1 MAEPSRTF
9 PLRRL
14 TVGYKA
20 QEFLIK
26 IFGTLLLAVGAV
38 AIIIPFLFMISLALK
53 DATQV
58 RSDPLS
64 FIPRS
69 PITTQV
75 NGENLPLYDVKIDG
89 TTHQMALLKNAPGKK
104 GVFVDPANP
113 AQTYTLLLA
122 DQKPLYR
129 IEIHLENFR
138 TALTSQPFG
147 TYFLNTMTITIVGG
161 FGMLLSCTFVAYGF
175 SRFRARWLNVLFLV
189 LLSTV
194 MLPEQVRL
202 IPIYV
207 LFQKIGWIN
216 TLLPLIVPAFFANA
230 YDVFMLRQFFMTIP
244 FELDDAA
251 KIDGASSIQTMF
263 YVMLPQARPALIAV
277 AIFHF
282 LYAWNDFYEPLIFLH
297 TQEHWTMAVGLQ
309 TFNALYAINT
319 HLIMSASIVMIIPPI
334 VLFFMAQKVFTQGV
348 VFRGFKG

>member
-1 MAEPSRTF
+1 M
-9 PLRRL
+9 
-14 TVGYKA
+14 K
-20 QEFLIK
+20 FLAN
-26 IFGTLLLAVGAV
+26 LLLAAGAV
-38 AIIIPFLFMISLALK
+38 VILIPFVFMFSIALK
-53 DATQV
+53 DATQI

-64 FIPRS
+64 IIPRT
-69 PITTQV
+69 PISAEV
-75 NGENLPLYDVKIDG
+75 NGEALPLYDVNIDG
-89 TTHQMALLKNAPGKK
+89 VKRQMALLKNAPGKK
-104 GVFVDPANP
+104 GVFVDPNNP
-113 AQTYTLLLA
+113 DQTYTLLLA
-122 DQKPLYR
+122 DQKPLYK

-138 TALTSQPFG
+138 EALTSQPFG
-147 TYFLNTMTITIVGG
+147 TYFLNTMIITFVGG

-175 SRFRARWLNVLFLV
+175 SRFRARWLDALFLL
-189 LLSTV
+189 LLSTI
-194 MLPEQVRL
+194 MLPSQVRL

-207 LFQKIGWIN
+207 LFQKIGWID

-230 YDVFMLRQFFMTIP
+230 YDVFMLRQFFKTIP

-297 TQEHWTMAVGLQ
+297 TQSHWTMAVGLQ

-319 HLIMSASIVMIIPPI
+319 HLIMAASIVMIIPPI
-334 VLFFMAQKVFTQGV
+334 VLFFLAQKVFTQGV

>member
-1 MAEPSRTF
+1 MAATNRNLPFRS
-9 PLRRL
+9 L
-14 TVGYKA
+14 TLGYRA
-20 QEFLIK
+20 QERMIK
-26 IFGTLLLAVGAV
+26 VFAVLLLTIGAV
-38 AIIIPFLFMISLALK
+38 AIIIPFLFMLSLGLK
-53 DATQV
+53 DAVQI

-64 FIPRS
+64 LIPRT
-69 PITTQV
+69 PITAEV
-75 NGENLPLYDVKIDG
+75 NGENLPLYEVNLDG
-89 TTHQMALLKNAPGKK
+89 TSRQMALLKNAPGKK
-104 GVFVDPANP
+104 GVFIDPANP
-113 AQTYTLLLA
+113 QQTYTLLLA
-122 DQKPLYR
+122 DQKALYR
-129 IEIHLENFR
+129 IEIHLENFKL
-138 TALTSQPFG
+138 ALTAQPFG
-147 TYFLNTMTITIVGG
+147 TYFINTMIVTFVGG

-175 SRFRARWLNVLFLV
+175 SRFRARWLNVLFLL
-189 LLSTV
+189 LLSTI
-194 MLPEQVRL
+194 MLPSQVRL

-244 FELDDAA
+244 FELDDQA
-251 KIDGASSIQTMF
+251 KIDGANSIQTMF

-297 TQEHWTMAVGLQ
+297 TQDHWTMAVGLQ

-319 HLIMSASIVMIIPPI
+319 HLIMAASIVMIIPPI

>member
-1 MAEPSRTF
+1 
-9 PLRRL
+9 
-14 TVGYKA
+14 
-20 QEFLIK
+20 
-26 IFGTLLLAVGAV
+26 
-38 AIIIPFLFMISLALK
+38 
-53 DATQV
+53 
-58 RSDPLS
+58 
-64 FIPRS
+64 
-69 PITTQV
+69 
-75 NGENLPLYDVKIDG
+75 
-89 TTHQMALLKNAPGKK
+89 MALLKNAPGKK

-113 AQTYTLLLA
+113 AQSFTLLLA

-138 TALTSQPFG
+138 IALTSQPFG
-147 TYFLNTMTITIVGG
+147 TYFLNTMTVTFVGG

-175 SRFRARWLNVLFLV
+175 SRFRARWLDVLFLL

-194 MLPEQVRL
+194 MLPNQVRL

-230 YDVFMLRQFFMTIP
+230 YDVFMLRQFFKTIP

-251 KIDGASSIQTMF
+251 KIDGANSIQTMF

-319 HLIMSASIVMIIPPI
+319 HLIMAASIVMIIPPI

>member
-1 MAEPSRTF
+1 MSQTSATF
-9 PLRRL
+9 PSPRF
-14 TVGYKA
+14 TFGYKA
-20 QEFLIK
+20 QESLIK
-26 IFGTLLLAVGAV
+26 FFGTVLLAIGAA
-38 AIIIPFLFMISLALK
+38 AILIPFLFMISLALK

-64 FIPRS
+64 IIPRS
-69 PITTQV
+69 PITAQV
-75 NGENLPLYDVKIDG
+75 NGESLPLYDVNIDG
-89 TTHQMALLKNAPGKK
+89 VQQQMALLKKAPGKK
-104 GVFVDPANP
+104 GVFVDPTHP
-113 AQTYTLLLA
+113 DLTYTLLLA

-129 IEIHLENFR
+129 IEIHPENFR
-138 TALTSQPFG
+138 IALTSQPFG

-175 SRFRARWLNVLFLV
+175 SRFRARWLNILFLL

-202 IPIYV
+202 IPLYV
-207 LFQKIGWIN
+207 LFQKIKWID

-251 KIDGASSIQTMF
+251 KIDGANPIQTMF

-319 HLIMSASIVMIIPPI
+319 HLIMAASIVMIIPPV
-334 VLFFMAQKVFTQGV
+334 VLFFLAQRVFTQGV

>member
-1 MAEPSRTF
+1 MAQISGTLPEK
-9 PLRRL
+9 RL
-14 TVGYKA
+14 AMGYKA
-20 QEFLIK
+20 QETTIK
-26 IFGTLLLAVGAV
+26 VFATLLLAIGAV
-38 AIIIPFLFMISLALK
+38 AILIPFLFMISMALK

-64 FIPRS
+64 FIPRT
-69 PITTQV
+69 PLTAQV
-75 NGENLPLYDVKIDG
+75 NGESLPLYSVNING
-89 TTHQMALLKNAPGKK
+89 TSQQMALLKNAPGKK

-113 AQTYTLLLA
+113 QQTYTLLLA
-122 DQKPLYR
+122 DQKPLYK
-129 IEIHLENFR
+129 IEIHPENFR
-138 TALTSQPFG
+138 EALTSQPFG
-147 TYFLNTMTITIVGG
+147 KYFLNTMTITIFGG

-175 SRFRARWLNVLFLV
+175 SRFRARWLNILFLL

-194 MLPEQVRL
+194 MLPSQVRL

-244 FELDDAA
+244 FELDDQA
-251 KIDGASSIQTMF
+251 KIDGANPIQTMF

-277 AIFHF
+277 AIFHV

-319 HLIMSASIVMIIPPI
+319 HLIMAASVVMIIPPI